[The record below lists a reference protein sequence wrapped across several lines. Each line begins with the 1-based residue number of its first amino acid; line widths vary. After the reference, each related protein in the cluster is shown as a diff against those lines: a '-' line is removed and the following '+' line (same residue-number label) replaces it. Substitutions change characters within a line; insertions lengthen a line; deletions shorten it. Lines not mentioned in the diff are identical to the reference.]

1 MIKPNFQLPLFLSQ
15 LSSDPLEII
24 LICWFGGYFIFSV
37 FLFFQNLGFFTYKV
51 TTEPEIMAAVI
62 IYFP

>member
-1 MIKPNFQLPLFLSQ
+1 MIKRISAA
-15 LSSDPLEII
+15 II
-24 LICWFGGYFIFSV
+24 LISAVSWSFRNHSDMLIWWLFIFSV